1 MTFSWNVSF
10 LFFCI
15 RSELIPNVFLLGAA
29 LTGVGGGGA
38 VVTGAEVW
46 KGVAVTGAEGGRGA
60 AITGVEGGR
69 GAAITGVL
77 TRLHIQQMNL
87 PPRNAGISV
96 NRRAVT

>member
-46 KGVAVTGAEGGRGA
+46 KGVAVTGAEGGRGTDVTGVEGGRCA

-69 GAAITGVL
+69 GAAITGVEGG
-77 TRLHIQQMNL
+77 RCAMCQKVV
-87 PPRNAGISV
+87 G
-96 NRRAVT
+96 

>member
-15 RSELIPNVFLLGAA
+15 RSELIPNVFLLGAT

-46 KGVAVTGAEGGRGA
+46 KGVAVTGA
-60 AITGVEGGR
+60 EGGR